1 MHLGDSEWLL
11 WLALAIGAGLVEV
24 LSLDLVFLMIAGGA
38 VAAAIAAALGAGLP
52 VELLTFAVTSGVL
65 LLGARP
71 PLLRYVRDSIPHT
84 TMNTAALVGREA
96 EVLVQVST
104 TGGGRV
110 KLAGEVWSARSVA
123 FGPGGYAY
131 PLEVGST
138 VQVVRIDGA
147 TAVVAP
153 LTPRAG
159 ITGAVPPDG
168 PSEAQ

>member
-1 MHLGDSEWLL
+1 MP
-11 WLALAIGAGLVEV
+11 
-24 LSLDLVFLMIAGGA
+24 FL
-38 VAAAIAAALGAGLP
+38 
-52 VELLTFAVTSGVL
+52 VTSGVL

-71 PLLRYVRDSIPHT
+71 PLLRYVRDSVPQT

-96 EVLVQVST
+96 EVLVRSAPPASRRIEARWSRS
-104 TGGGRV
+104 GRRCP
-110 KLAGEVWSARSVA
+110 SC
-123 FGPGGYAY
+123 FGPAGCSY

-138 VQVVRIDGA
+138 VQVAAFDGA

-168 PSEAQ
+168 PGEAQ